1 MSLVLNVTCSIMAS
15 FLSRTRVGDFIRP
28 KVIASIT
35 PDDSIETILQVLNNN
50 KILSAP
56 VCDLSTHTL
65 VGILSMADIAL
76 SLVPIIGPQG
86 LERESLRRIEFSGEQ
101 FLQLTATKI
110 LSVSQIFG
118 KFNEINYPIKI
129 SSPLLDVIKMFSK
142 NVHRSPVLSEEGK
155 LMNYLTQTEL
165 LQFLAQSMYLLG
177 DTASLSVEALGLCN
191 FGKVIAVK
199 EYDIVLDVVKLLS
212 ANSISAVP
220 VVDDYGRLLANF
232 SLSNLKGLKRE
243 TFSELLLP
251 IADYL
256 QLQRIKETES
266 FVTVDTNKALRPQT
280 CKATDSF
287 ESTVYKIVSTRVHR
301 LWVVDD
307 QMKVIGVI
315 SVGDLFPPFIEQSP
329 AQMPIY

>member
-1 MSLVLNVTCSIMAS
+1 MSYGLMAS
-15 FLSRTRVGDFIRP
+15 FLSHTRVSDFIRP

-35 PDDSIETILQVLNNN
+35 PDDNIATILQVLNNN

-56 VCDLSTHTL
+56 VCDLSTQTL

-76 SLVPIIGPQG
+76 SLVPIIGHQA
-86 LERESLRRIEFSGEQ
+86 LNRESLKRMEWNGEQ

-110 LSVSQIFG
+110 LSVSQVFG

-129 SSPLLDVIKMFSK
+129 NSPLVDVIKMFSK
-142 NVHRSPVLSEEGK
+142 NVHRSPVLSEEGT

-165 LQFLAQSMYLLG
+165 LSFLAQSMYLLG
-177 DTASLSVEALGLCN
+177 DTASLSVETLGLCN
-191 FGKVIAVK
+191 FGKVISVK
-199 EYDIVLDVVKLLS
+199 ESAVVLDVVKLLS
-212 ANSISAVP
+212 ANNISAVP
-220 VVDDYGRLLANF
+220 VVDDYGHLIANF

-256 QLQRIKETES
+256 QLQRIKECES
-266 FVTVDTNKALRPQT
+266 FSSLDTNKALRPQT

-287 ESTVYKIVSTRVHR
+287 ESTVYKIVATRVHR

-307 QMKVIGVI
+307 QMKVTGVI
-315 SVGDLFPPFIEQSP
+315 SVGDLFPPFLEPPP
-329 AQMPIY
+329 AQMPIS

>member
-1 MSLVLNVTCSIMAS
+1 MLMAS
-15 FLSRTRVGDFIRP
+15 FLSHTRVGDFIRP

-35 PDDSIETILQVLNNN
+35 PNDNIETILQVLNNN

-56 VCDLSTHTL
+56 VCDLSTQTL

-76 SLVPIIGPQG
+76 ALVPIIGHQSMD
-86 LERESLRRIEFSGEQ
+86 RESLRQIEWNGEQ

-118 KFNEINYPIKI
+118 KFNEINYPIKL
-129 SSPLLDVIKMFSK
+129 SSPMTDVIRMFGKS
-142 NVHRSPVLSEEGK
+142 VHRSPVLSEDGK

-177 DTASLSVEALGLCN
+177 DTAALSVEALGLCN
-191 FGKVIAVK
+191 FNKVIAVK
-199 EYDIVLDVVKLLS
+199 GTDVVLDVVKLLS

-251 IADYL
+251 ISDYL
-256 QLQRIKETES
+256 QLQRIKETETFIS
-266 FVTVDTNKALRPQT
+266 VDTNKALRPQT
-280 CKATDSF
+280 CKATDTF
-287 ESTVYKIVSTRVHR
+287 EATVYKIVSTRVHR

-315 SVGDLFPPFIEQSP
+315 SVGDLFPPFLESPP
-329 AQMPIY
+329 AQMPIF